1 MPKVLRK
8 KEFAMD
14 DQITVF
20 RDDDER
26 KDRLF
31 VNALARGLDILRC
44 FRAGETYLANAEL
57 ASRTG
62 IPKPTVSRFT
72 HTLTKLGYLL
82 LSESD
87 GKYRLASGVLALG
100 YSMLANMDVRE
111 IARPAMRELAEYS
124 KGAVSIGIR
133 DRLSMVYVESCRSS
147 SRVALQL
154 AVGSRIPLAT
164 TAIGR
169 AVLAGLPQEERDY
182 LLDHIRLADEEN
194 WPRIKFGIEQAQRD
208 IVERGF
214 CLSVGELHSE
224 IHAVGVPLI
233 GVEQEKALA
242 FNCGGPAFLLPR
254 EKLESDIG
262 PRLVQLVR
270 KVATD
275 MGSV

>member
-1 MPKVLRK
+1 
-8 KEFAMD
+8 MD

-20 RDDDER
+20 RDDEES

-31 VNALARGLDILRC
+31 VNAIARGLEILRC
-44 FRAGETYLANAEL
+44 FRPGETYLANAEL

-194 WPRIKFGIEQAQRD
+194 WPRIKLGIEQAQLD
-208 IVERGF
+208 IAERGF